1 VNDLAWVEGLGEG
14 PQDVYDTLRARNE
27 VRPDPGQAE
36 VVAHL
41 DALHKM
47 LIGFDCAIPDR
58 GFLSRLFGRR
68 RKAPPRGL
76 YLWGGVGRG
85 KSMLMDL
92 FFATAPVRQKRR
104 VHFHE
109 FMQDVHRR
117 LDDWRKMTPEARK
130 AQGYDKGTDGQSDD
144 PIPPVAKALAC
155 EACVLCFDEFH
166 VTDVADAMI
175 LGRLFKALL
184 DEGTVIVATS
194 NRPPDDL
201 YKDGLNR
208 QLFLPVIAMLK
219 ERFDVLGLNGPT
231 DYRLERMRG
240 LDTWLSPVN
249 EASTMALRR
258 VFFRL
263 TDRDVDNP
271 QDVPTGTVEVMGRE
285 IFVPKA
291 CKGVA
296 VFSFKRLCEKP
307 LGAADYL
314 AIARSFHTL
323 IIVAIPIM
331 GASKRNEAKRFNT
344 LIDVLYEQNVKLL
357 ASAEAPP
364 EKLYVAGD
372 GAFEF
377 ERTVSRLLEMQSEDY
392 LKRGHGS
399 LQASRAY

>member
-1 VNDLAWVEGLGEG
+1 
-14 PQDVYDTLRARNE
+14 
-27 VRPDPGQAE
+27 
-36 VVAHL
+36 
-41 DALHKM
+41 
-47 LIGFDCAIPDR
+47 
-58 GFLSRLFGRR
+58 
-68 RKAPPRGL
+68 
-76 YLWGGVGRG
+76 
-85 KSMLMDL
+85 
-92 FFATAPVRQKRR
+92 
-104 VHFHE
+104 
-109 FMQDVHRR
+109 
-117 LDDWRKMTPEARK
+117 
-130 AQGYDKGTDGQSDD
+130 
-144 PIPPVAKALAC
+144 
-155 EACVLCFDEFH
+155 
-166 VTDVADAMI
+166 
-175 LGRLFKALL
+175 
-184 DEGTVIVATS
+184 
-194 NRPPDDL
+194 
-201 YKDGLNR
+201 
-208 QLFLPVIAMLK
+208 
-219 ERFDVLGLNGPT
+219 
-231 DYRLERMRG
+231 
-240 LDTWLSPVN
+240 
-249 EASTMALRR
+249 MALRR

-344 LIDVLYEQNVKLL
+344 LIDILYEQNVKLL